1 MPTIHKPLRILI
13 ATPLGFR
20 GHGGI
25 DRLND
30 MIIDEVAKL
39 PASNIELERLVTRG
53 NGPLIWSPFIFLLS
67 LIHLWIAARRHK
79 VDLLHI
85 AVAVK
90 GSLYRKLILSRWAR
104 YCGVPYSLHTH
115 GAGFEESW
123 PKLPRFLRAA
133 TDRMFNESIAIVVLT
148 STWSQFISDRLPASA
163 KKVTLI
169 PNGTPAIHMTSKIS
183 HNSQVMITF
192 LGELGP
198 RKGTPQLV
206 EALGNLANQED
217 WSATLAGNKDIKV
230 TKRRIEE
237 LGIEDRVTVPGWL
250 NPAQTADL
258 LRRTDIFVLPTF
270 REVLPMSIL
279 ESMSYGLAIITTP
292 VGAIPD
298 AIVHEQTGLLVKPG
312 DVMALTSAI
321 SRLIEN
327 PGLRSRLGEAAR
339 LEHAARFEIQG
350 CVAHLIEL
358 WWRLRHESKI

>member
-1 MPTIHKPLRILI
+1 MLTTHKPLRILI

-30 MIIDEVAKL
+30 MIIDEVTKL
-39 PASNIELERLVTRG
+39 PASNIKLDRLVTRG
-53 NGPLIWSPFIFLLS
+53 NGSLLWSPFIFLLS
-67 LIHLWIAARRHK
+67 LVNLWIAARWHE

-104 YCGVPYSLHTH
+104 YCGVPYLLHTH

-123 PKLPRFLRAA
+123 PKLPHFLRTA

-148 STWSQFISDRLPASA
+148 STWSQFISDRLPLSA

-169 PNGTPAIHMTSKIS
+169 PNGTPAVSMPPRTSD
-183 HNSQVMITF
+183 NDDVLITF

-206 EALGNLANQED
+206 EALGILAPRKD
-217 WSATLAGNKDIKV
+217 WLATIAGNHDIKG
-230 TKRRIEE
+230 TKKRIQE
-237 LGIEDRVTVPGWL
+237 LGIADRVTVPGWL
-250 NPAQTADL
+250 DPVQTADL

-270 REVLPMSIL
+270 QEVLPMSIL
-279 ESMSYGLAIITTP
+279 ESMSYGVAIITTP

-298 AIVHEQTGLLVKPG
+298 AIVHERTGLIVPAG
-312 DVMALTSAI
+312 DVQALTAAI
-321 SRLIEN
+321 ARLINDKE
-327 PGLRSRLGEAAR
+327 LRRRLGTAAR
-339 LEHAARFEIQG
+339 LKHATRFEISG
-350 CVAHLIEL
+350 CVARLIDL
-358 WWRLRHESKI
+358 WRRLRLESKI